1 VWVTPSSRDWATIVS
16 QLLSEHFER
25 DLTGRGGE
33 LVSEVFEILV
43 CEPDVE
49 RFAIRAHVIG
59 LRGFGDREHALS
71 PPVPFER
78 ISTRRECSIDGL
90 VTQCPTH
97 HSWIGWFGE
106 PPLACPNQALDGSGQ
121 LATIEIANSAGFQYR
136 NHGQRALDAAMDA
149 LWIAMVKMRSH
160 DAKRQVPLD
169 ALIELGPAKS
179 LAQCLLAGNKQG
191 AANERADRRP

>member
-1 VWVTPSSRDWATIVS
+1 M
-16 QLLSEHFER
+16 
-25 DLTGRGGE
+25 
-33 LVSEVFEILV
+33 
-43 CEPDVE
+43 
-49 RFAIRAHVIG
+49 
-59 LRGFGDREHALS
+59 
-71 PPVPFER
+71 VPFER
-78 ISTRRECSIDGL
+78 ISTRRECLFDGL

-121 LATIEIANSAGFQYR
+121 LATIEIANGAGFQYR

-191 AANERADRRP
+191 AANERADRRPLDREACRVPNARR